1 MSFCALFFDLGVGE
15 AEAVEEAVEDVE
27 GVIVTIIVLVPDVT
41 HGAAGSGPLGS
52 ILTAEQDWSIVDW
65 KAKP

>member
-1 MSFCALFFDLGVGE
+1 MSFCALFFGLEVGV
-15 AEAVEEAVEDVE
+15 AEAVEDVE

-52 ILTAEQDWSIVDW
+52 ILTAEQDWTIVDW

>member
-1 MSFCALFFDLGVGE
+1 MSFCALFFGLEVGV
-15 AEAVEEAVEDVE
+15 AEAVEDVE
-27 GVIVTIIVLVPDVT
+27 RDAVFVAVVPDVT

-52 ILTAEQDWSIVDW
+52 ILTAEQDWTIVDW